1 MCRQCMCTVMMALST
16 PKYPSTNLQSPI
28 IMLNTHRMAGAHLGT
43 SHCKGMKYRVSI
55 KTILLCDCGGYI
67 VTAWAMTCLT
77 GSRHAV
83 VTQSTHI
90 NRYNGLFAKAHPQC
104 STFQLTVLPDCS
116 HIGGLLRNLSLC
128 VKNCIYMFNTETTV
142 NIAFFF
148 NCIFCSFPAPV
159 LPV

>member
-1 MCRQCMCTVMMALST
+1 
-16 PKYPSTNLQSPI
+16 
-28 IMLNTHRMAGAHLGT
+28 MAGAHLGT

-90 NRYNGLFAKAHPQC
+90 NRYKGLFAKAH
-104 STFQLTVLPDCS
+104 
-116 HIGGLLRNLSLC
+116 
-128 VKNCIYMFNTETTV
+128 
-142 NIAFFF
+142 FFF

>member
-1 MCRQCMCTVMMALST
+1 MCTVMMALST

-28 IMLNTHRMAGAHLGT
+28 IMLNTHRMAGAHWGT

-90 NRYNGLFAKAHPQC
+90 NRYKGLFAKAHR
-104 STFQLTVLPDCS
+104 
-116 HIGGLLRNLSLC
+116 ILSAAL
-128 VKNCIYMFNTETTV
+128 
-142 NIAFFF
+142 
-148 NCIFCSFPAPV
+148 SS
-159 LPV
+159 